1 MLTKLTFILQNG
13 NECVLYSAL
22 SPDMTYALVEDH
34 KHLKN
39 AAEVAKA
46 IRERGGEV
54 WSENEFRNRKEK

>member
-1 MLTKLTFILQNG
+1 MLIKLTFILQNG
-13 NECVLYSAL
+13 NEAVLYSAL
-22 SPDMTYALVEDH
+22 SPDMTSVGADR

>member
-13 NECVLYSAL
+13 NEAVLYSAL
-22 SPDMTYALVEDH
+22 SPDMTFSLVQDQRNA
-34 KHLKN
+34 KN

>member
-1 MLTKLTFILQNG
+1 MLIRLTFILQNG
-13 NECVLYSAL
+13 NEAVLYSAL
-22 SPDMTYALVEDH
+22 SPDMTFSLVQDQRNA
-34 KHLKN
+34 KN